1 MFFKVILRAFSV
13 AWIAFTHGSKWLFQ
27 KKQRPVI
34 VRQAFEQLGPT
45 YLKLGQIIAS
55 SPGLFPEDYCQEF
68 EKCLDQVPPFPFEEV
83 KQIVEQEMG
92 KPASEVFASLEPE
105 PIAAAS
111 IAQVHGARL
120 QDGSDVVIK
129 VQRPK
134 IADRVDADLFFMR
147 IGAWWAELLFYDM
160 RLANAKGVVADFSQ
174 TIHEEL
180 DFVVEGKNMDEFNEI
195 MKRHGNNHLVVA
207 PIVYWDTTSTRLL
220 TMERFYG
227 FKADDVE
234 SARALGHDTE
244 KWLRVGMR
252 AWNMSMMLH
261 GFFHGDVHAGNL
273 MFLPDREQI
282 GLIDFG
288 IIGRFDDRQRMLV
301 MRYILSFSTQ
311 NYMELAKVT
320 LDMNANVGHVDIDVL
335 AKDME
340 SAYKPLLEQQI
351 SDINYSEML
360 PKIMS
365 MVRKH
370 GIRQP
375 REFVLIIKQLLY
387 FDRYAKLAA
396 PNLNVFADMYLVDFL
411 FQPSAAECGIDMAQV
426 GKLMMTVQQAIA
438 QQQTATSGMDGN

>member
-1 MFFKVILRAFSV
+1 MFFKILFRAFSV
-13 AWIAFTHGSKWLFQ
+13 GWIAFKYGLVWLFRP
-27 KKQRPVI
+27 KLRPVTM
-34 VRQAFEQLGPT
+34 RRAFEDLGPT
-45 YLKLGQIIAS
+45 YLKLGQLISS
-55 SPGLFPEDYCQEF
+55 SPGLFPENYCNEF
-68 EKCLDQVPPFPFEEV
+68 KKCLDQVPPFPFEEV
-83 KQIVEQEMG
+83 KRIIEEEMG

-111 IAQVHGARL
+111 IAQVHGAIL
-120 QDGSDVVIK
+120 PDGSDVVIK

-134 IADRVDADLFFMR
+134 IPDWVDADLFYMGIIAR
-147 IGAWWAELLFYDM
+147 VGEWLFYDL
-160 RLANAKGVVADFSQ
+160 RLANATGVVADFSK

-195 MKRHGNNHLVVA
+195 MKRHGNDHLVVA
-207 PIVYWDTTSTRLL
+207 PIVHWDFTTRRLL

-234 SARALGHDTE
+234 RARALGHDTE
-244 KWLRVGMR
+244 KWLRIGMR
-252 AWNMSMMLH
+252 SWNMSMMLH

-288 IIGRFDDRQRMLV
+288 IIGRFDDKQRMLV
-301 MRYILSFSTQ
+301 MRYILSFATQ
-311 NYMELAKVT
+311 DYMELAKVI
-320 LDMNANVGHVDIDVL
+320 LDMNANVGHVDVNVL
-335 AKDME
+335 AEDME
-340 SAYKPLLEQQI
+340 TAYKPLLEQNI
-351 SDINYSEML
+351 SEIDYAKML
-360 PKIMS
+360 PTIMA

-396 PNLNVFADMYLVDFL
+396 PTLNVFNDVYLVDFL

-426 GKLMMTVQQAIA
+426 GQLMMTVQRALAERQAG
-438 QQQTATSGMDGN
+438 T